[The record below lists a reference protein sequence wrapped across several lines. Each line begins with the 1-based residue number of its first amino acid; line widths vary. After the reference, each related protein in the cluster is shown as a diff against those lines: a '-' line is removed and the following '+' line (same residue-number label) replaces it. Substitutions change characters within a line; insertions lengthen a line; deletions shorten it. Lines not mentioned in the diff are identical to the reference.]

1 MRVFLVMVP
10 DNDGSGLMLA
20 SDEAAAVHRSLRRA
34 GLAKAERERILA
46 AGHARALECRPSRV
60 RMNGKAQAKFLPEQF
75 AESEA
80 LPELLGQS
88 VTVEPCPEVEA
99 FAALPDETL
108 MRLCRATFPGRKAKV
123 RVLAVA
129 ERFRAG
135 RTRRPASSA
144 TRLQAVYALSLALL
158 EPGFAEAA

>member
-1 MRVFLVMVP
+1 MRVFLVKVP

-20 SDEAAAVHRSLRRA
+20 PDAAAVHRSLRRA

-46 AGHARALECRPSRV
+46 AGHARALECRPGRV
-60 RMNGKAQAKFLPEQF
+60 RMNGEAQAKFVPERL
-75 AESEA
+75 AGR
-80 LPELLGQS
+80 LGQS
-88 VTVEPCPEVEA
+88 EVFEPCPAVEA

-123 RVLAVA
+123 RVPAVA

-135 RTRRPASSA
+135 RTCRPASSA